1 MPARSM
7 SGRWRPVVWLAA
19 AVLSL
24 LAETA
29 RADITEDTAKY
40 CADGAANI
48 VFYLD
53 VTTPFDAIDQA
64 SLIDGVEKIY
74 AGLGD
79 GDRLSIR
86 TIEDAFPRSRRLF
99 DACMPWCES
108 GGFIDDLFSDC
119 TEGVVIDDRRH
130 LQMEVVRVIRE
141 LAENSVELPHS
152 EIVRT
157 IAMSS
162 GEEYRVGQANRLVIF
177 SDMIENSEYLPSSRF
192 LSRKNSDLL
201 SDLAKDRLVPDLHEA
216 EAVVF
221 GIGRK
226 GDPDSRDVL
235 EQEKIE
241 KIADF
246 WDGFFA
252 LAGATVRMQPN
263 LGRARPVGLFRSRPR
278 REVELDR
285 VGIAGDGGKRRSTSG
300 SWPGMM

>member
-1 MPARSM
+1 MAARSWPAR
-7 SGRWRPVVWLAA
+7 RRRAAWIAVAALALLPSRA
-19 AVLSL
+19 ALG
-24 LAETA
+24 
-29 RADITEDTAKY
+29 DITEDTAKY
-40 CADGAANI
+40 CSDTAANI

-53 VTTPFDAIDQA
+53 VTTPFDPIDQA

-74 AGLGD
+74 ARLGG

-130 LQMEVVRVIRE
+130 LQVEMVRVIRE
-141 LAENSVELPHS
+141 LAGSSVELPHS

-162 GEEYRVGQANRLVIF
+162 GEEYRAGRANRLVIF
-177 SDMIENSEYLPSSRF
+177 SDMIENSEYMPSSRF

-201 SDLAKDRLVPDLHEA
+201 SDIAKDGLVPDLRRA

-226 GDPDSRDVL
+226 GDPDSREVL
-235 EQEKIE
+235 EQEKVE

-246 WDGFFA
+246 WDGFFV

-263 LGRARPVGLFRSRPR
+263 LGV
-278 REVELDR
+278 LD
-285 VGIAGDGGKRRSTSG
+285 
-300 SWPGMM
+300 P

>member
-1 MPARSM
+1 MPTRSA
-7 SGRWRPVVWLAA
+7 SGRRAPVAWLVAA
-19 AVLSL
+19 MAVLLPAAS
-24 LAETA
+24 A
-29 RADITEDTAKY
+29 RADITEETAKY
-40 CADGAANI
+40 CADGAGNI

-74 AGLGD
+74 SGLGD

-108 GGFIDDLFSDC
+108 AGFIDDLFSDC

-130 LQMEVVRVIRE
+130 LQSEVVRVIKG
-141 LAENSVELPHS
+141 LAQSSVELPHS

-157 IAMSS
+157 IAMSA
-162 GEEYRVGQANRLVIF
+162 GEEYRAGQGNRLIIF

-192 LSRKNSDLL
+192 LSRKNGDLF
-201 SDLAKDRLVPDLHEA
+201 SDLAKDRLVPDLHDA
-216 EAVVF
+216 EVIVF
-221 GIGRK
+221 GVGRK
-226 GDPDSRDVL
+226 GDPDSREVL

-241 KIADF
+241 KIVDF
-246 WDGFFA
+246 WDGFFS

-263 LGRARPVGLFRSRPR
+263 LGT
-278 REVELDR
+278 LD
-285 VGIAGDGGKRRSTSG
+285 
-300 SWPGMM
+300 P

>member
-1 MPARSM
+1 
-7 SGRWRPVVWLAA
+7 
-19 AVLSL
+19 
-24 LAETA
+24 
-29 RADITEDTAKY
+29 
-40 CADGAANI
+40 
-48 VFYLD
+48 
-53 VTTPFDAIDQA
+53 
-64 SLIDGVEKIY
+64 
-74 AGLGD
+74 
-79 GDRLSIR
+79 
-86 TIEDAFPRSRRLF
+86 
-99 DACMPWCES
+99 
-108 GGFIDDLFSDC
+108 
-119 TEGVVIDDRRH
+119 
-130 LQMEVVRVIRE
+130 MEVVRVIRE

-216 EAVVF
+216 EGSSSASD
-221 GIGRK
+221 GRAIRI
-226 GDPDSRDVL
+226 SRDVL

-263 LGRARPVGLFRSRPR
+263 LGA
-278 REVELDR
+278 LD
-285 VGIAGDGGKRRSTSG
+285 
-300 SWPGMM
+300 P